1 MDSNTSET
9 PMTPTTPKVEA
20 VPEAPGLRRIQL
32 GRMEGI
38 LLPTVLLDLQMEL
51 IEHPAAHAE
60 CIDYI
65 VRVVDASGEGTDWL
79 TKLSAIAAHVGIMV
93 DGRYD
98 AAAIEKLAGECLRRL
113 QAARVGIINTKG
125 GHGHV

>member
-1 MDSNTSET
+1 
-9 PMTPTTPKVEA
+9 
-20 VPEAPGLRRIQL
+20 
-32 GRMEGI
+32 MEGI
-38 LLPTVLLDLQMEL
+38 LLPEVLIDLQMEL

-65 VRVVDASGEGTDWL
+65 VRVVDASGPNTDWV
-79 TKLSAIAAHVGIMV
+79 TKLSAIAAHVGILV

-113 QAARVGIINTKG
+113 QAARAGIINTTG
-125 GHGHV
+125 GHGHA